1 MSDDATAKSIEKAL
15 LERFGEH
22 IPVRPDTVGLAELEK
37 IAAYRSHRRYAPR
50 DIEPDLLRLL
60 CACALSAPS
69 KSDLQQADIVVVSDK
84 AIRKDIVSTIPDM
97 PWIETAPAFLIFVA
111 NG

>member
-22 IPVRPDTVGLAELEK
+22 ISVNPDTEGLTELEK

-69 KSDLQQADIVVVSDK
+69 KSDLQEAEIVILNDK
-84 AIRKDIVSTIPDM
+84 TIRKGIVATIPHM
-97 PWIETAPAFLIFVA
+97 PCIESAPPFLPYA
-111 NG
+111 